1 MPFQHLEHDAV
12 SFNLREE
19 FFLLRMGV
27 SETQGGSS
35 PTFRGLEKL
44 LLLSYTINA
53 YIKQKDLAGKF
64 SHKRILQEREE
75 REGLFSMIQQYSCE
89 N

>member
-1 MPFQHLEHDAV
+1 MLSASTLGWS
-12 SFNLREE
+12 SFFSEWEFPELRV
-19 FFLLRMGV
+19 GV
-27 SETQGGSS
+27 LPLSGVY
-35 PTFRGLEKL
+35 EKS